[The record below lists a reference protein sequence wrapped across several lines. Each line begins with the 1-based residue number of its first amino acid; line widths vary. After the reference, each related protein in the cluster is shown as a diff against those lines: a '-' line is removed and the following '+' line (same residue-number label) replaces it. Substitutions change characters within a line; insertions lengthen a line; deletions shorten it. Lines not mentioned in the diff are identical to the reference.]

1 MPLLRIPT
9 DGPSLPPTGL
19 RLPRLPLLAG
29 APAALLVALLALL
42 QLVAPLALVAYRI
55 GLCLLAVAKAALLA
69 ALLSLL
75 SLVALLALV
84 AYRVPEPA
92 EPAEDMRASL
102 LWYSIYG
109 AALKIAPSSAGPAQ
123 MLRLLVA
130 YPHGGCR
137 GRRGCWPGYGCLRL
151 ILHLRLVLQRP
162 AAPAAR
168 APAGAATPAA
178 SEAVAAPTTA
188 AVPPTKYVGSISSAH
203 HDRSCTS
210 VPLPSLP
217 PFRHRHYIAQ
227 RLSASFCI
235 PRMRSAPGCR
245 LP

>member
-1 MPLLRIPT
+1 MQHVCQASCDATTRKCLQRPSWEVKNKIQHGKPYITESVLDPLTWSLEQTHVPLLRIPT

-19 RLPRLPLLAG
+19 RLPRLQLLAG
-29 APAALLVALLALL
+29 APAALLV
-42 QLVAPLALVAYRI
+42 
-55 GLCLLAVAKAALLA
+55 

-123 MLRLLVA
+123 VLRLLVA

-137 GRRGCWPGYGCLRL
+137 GCRGCWPG
-151 ILHLRLVLQRP
+151 
-162 AAPAAR
+162 
-168 APAGAATPAA
+168 
-178 SEAVAAPTTA
+178 
-188 AVPPTKYVGSISSAH
+188 
-203 HDRSCTS
+203 
-210 VPLPSLP
+210 
-217 PFRHRHYIAQ
+217 
-227 RLSASFCI
+227 
-235 PRMRSAPGCR
+235 
-245 LP
+245 

>member
-1 MPLLRIPT
+1 MQHVCQASSDATTRKCLQRPSWEVKNKIQHGKPYITESVLDPLTWSLEQTHVPLLTIPM

-19 RLPRLPLLAG
+19 RLPRLQLRAG
-29 APAALLVALLALL
+29 ALAALLVALLSLL
-42 QLVAPLALVAYRI
+42 PLVALLALVAYRI
-55 GLCLLAVAKAALLA
+55 RLRLLASAKAALLA

-123 MLRLLVA
+123 VLRLLVA

-137 GRRGCWPGYGCLRL
+137 GCRGCWPG
-151 ILHLRLVLQRP
+151 
-162 AAPAAR
+162 
-168 APAGAATPAA
+168 
-178 SEAVAAPTTA
+178 
-188 AVPPTKYVGSISSAH
+188 
-203 HDRSCTS
+203 
-210 VPLPSLP
+210 
-217 PFRHRHYIAQ
+217 
-227 RLSASFCI
+227 
-235 PRMRSAPGCR
+235 
-245 LP
+245 